1 MVAGACA
8 LLVFAAPAQASLS
21 AVTNPASGVTATSA
35 TLNGE
40 VDPSGSAPSYYFE
53 YGLTS
58 AYGAKTA
65 AVPFESLMKVQALVI
80 GLTPGTTYHFR
91 VVAKRDDRAA
101 RGNDQSFTTPTSL
114 LTNPGT
120 GLADPL
126 GGLPVIDSSSGGS
139 KGGDGG
145 GEDGNSGPG
154 SGDAATGDSSGD
166 GSRGSSGDGNGA
178 DEAANAAPAAQTAP
192 VLGSTVGA
200 APDSGS
206 IRVRPPGEETFVP
219 LDDGAPIPV
228 GSIVDARRGRVHL
241 VTAIGHAGE
250 VQSATFQGAVF
261 QVRQRARAAGLTDLV
276 LRGGNF
282 RACRQP
288 LSRRPRALR
297 AASSGAA
304 PAGAVSAG
312 AATARAV
319 SAARHRR
326 PIRRL
331 WGHDHHGSF
340 RTHGRGSIA
349 TVRGTTWAVADYCDG
364 TRTSVQSGAVS
375 VWDKGRHRNVLIRA
389 GHSYF
394 ARTSG

>member
-1 MVAGACA
+1 LTVVAGACA

-80 GLTPGTTYHFR
+80 GLTPGTSYHFR
-91 VVAKRDDRAA
+91 MVAKRDDRAA
-101 RGNDQSFTTPTSL
+101 RGSDQSFTTPTSL

-154 SGDAATGDSSGD
+154 SGDPATGDSSGD
-166 GSRGSSGDGNGA
+166 GSRGSGGDGNGA
-178 DEAANAAPAAQTAP
+178 DEAANAAPAAHTAP
-192 VLGSTVGA
+192 VLGSTVAA

-261 QVRQRARAAGLTDLV
+261 QVRQGARAAGLTDLF

-282 RACRQP
+282 RACRQA
-288 LSRRPRALR
+288 LSRRPRASR
-297 AASSGAA
+297 AASGGAA
-304 PAGAVSAG
+304 P
-312 AATARAV
+312 ARAV
-319 SAARHRR
+319 SATRRRR

-331 WGHDHHGSF
+331 WGRDHHGSF
-340 RTHGRGSIA
+340 RTHGRGAIA

-364 TRTSVQSGAVS
+364 TRTSVRTGAVS
-375 VWDKGRHRNVLIRA
+375 VWDKSRRRKVLVRA